1 LFDAESRLD
10 FLREG
15 DKYIRKYAADVTWV
29 VAVVRMQKIDKKL
42 FIKLEIVP
50 NGKGPFGKENK
61 KL

>member
-1 LFDAESRLD
+1 MD

-15 DKYIRKYAADVTWV
+15 DKNIWEYAADVTWV